1 MQVSHLYLHEAARF
15 HHHLLMNLAAFLT
28 QQQKDKIMKLY
39 TDHKGTWVGTKKE
52 IKELWGVTNSILIST
67 DYTVDV
73 PTDKPNLLEFLN
85 KHRVGAYVDDAVLDY
100 ADALEDFGPAPTK
113 IHPLSCSANPNV
125 YDVRDAVLNCDR
137 KHLGA
142 ALAAIISRLHDETEE
157 I

>member
-39 TDHKGTWVGTKKE
+39 TDHKGNWAGTQAHAKQFGE
-52 IKELWGVTNSILIST
+52 YEQVE
-67 DYTVDV
+67 V

-85 KHRVGAYVDDAVLDY
+85 KHSVGAYVDDAVLDY
-100 ADALEDFGPAPTK
+100 VDALEDFGPAPSKT
-113 IHPLSCSANPNV
+113 HPLSCSANSNV

-142 ALAAIISRLHDETEE
+142 ALAAIITRLHDEAE
-157 I
+157 IA